1 MFDKDFQSLYQIT
14 SARTY
19 FVLMH
24 RYDIGIDTSL
34 VYVKI
39 IDLFLTTAGHSKGF
53 IKVFYIQN
61 IQQFGFIL
69 YVGMDSG

>member
-1 MFDKDFQSLYQIT
+1 MFDKDIQSLYQIT

-34 VYVKI
+34 VYLKI

-53 IKVFYIQN
+53 I
-61 IQQFGFIL
+61 
-69 YVGMDSG
+69 